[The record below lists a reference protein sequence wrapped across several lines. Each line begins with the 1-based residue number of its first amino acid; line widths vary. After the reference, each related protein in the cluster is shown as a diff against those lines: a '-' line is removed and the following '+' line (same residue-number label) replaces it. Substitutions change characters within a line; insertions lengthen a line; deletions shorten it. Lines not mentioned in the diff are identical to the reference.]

1 MFVNSYLEAPID
13 PDTRIDRITA
23 ALNNRDEPIP
33 QPIDLIGRLDPRWLL
48 RKDKSGRLPVPRP

>member
-1 MFVNSYLEAPID
+1 MFINSYFNEAPIG

-23 ALNNRDEPIP
+23 ALNKNRDKLQIP

-48 RKDKSGRLPVPRP
+48 RKKDKPVR